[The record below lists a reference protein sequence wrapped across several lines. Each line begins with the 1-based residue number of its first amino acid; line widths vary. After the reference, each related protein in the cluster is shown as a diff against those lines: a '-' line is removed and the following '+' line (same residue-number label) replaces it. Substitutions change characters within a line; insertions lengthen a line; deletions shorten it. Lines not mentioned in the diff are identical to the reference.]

1 MTYFIR
7 SVSRRPGRLVPVLAL
22 VALALAGAA
31 SPAIAQVDLGMR
43 AGVSIDPDQGYFGVH
58 GETSPLVESLR
69 FRPNAE
75 VGFGDDLTLLA
86 LNFEFVWK
94 FPASRSGW
102 VAYAGAGPAINVFF
116 FERGRN
122 NDDAEMEPGLNFVG
136 GLEARSGLFFE
147 FKVGALDS
155 PDLKIGIGYTWR

>member
-1 MTYFIR
+1 MTYSIR
-7 SVSRRPGRLVPVLAL
+7 SIRFRLVPVLAL
-22 VALALAGAA
+22 AAVALAVTA
-31 SPAIAQVDLGMR
+31 SPARAQVDLGVR
-43 AGVSIDPDQGYFGVH
+43 AGISIDPDQGYFGVH
-58 GETSPLVESLR
+58 GETNPLVERLR

-94 FPASRSGW
+94 FPQGRSGW
-102 VAYAGAGPAINVFF
+102 TAYAGAGPAINVFF
-116 FERGRN
+116 FERGRFE
-122 NDDAEMEPGLNFVG
+122 DEAEMEPGLNFLG
-136 GLEARSGLFFE
+136 GLEHARGLFFE

>member
-1 MTYFIR
+1 MTFFTR
-7 SVSRRPGRLVPVLAL
+7 SLPLRLGRLLPVFALAA
-22 VALALAGAA
+22 VALAGTAK
-31 SPAIAQVDLGMR
+31 PATAQVDLGLR

-58 GETSPLVESLR
+58 GETSPLVERLR

-75 VGFGDDLTLLA
+75 VGFGNDLTLLA

-94 FPASRSGW
+94 FPESRSGW

-116 FERGRN
+116 FESRGD
-122 NDDAEMEPGLNFVG
+122 DDAEMEPGLNFVG
-136 GLEARSGLFFE
+136 GLEARGGLFFE